1 MYRWED
7 CSWAGINNAR
17 LRKLP
22 SLVPPFVPFLI
33 SREYNYGRRQL
44 ARPFLKIVSL
54 SLSLSLSNQP
64 RGKYS
69 WEIRRRAV
77 DRRRH
82 EEFRLVPGRRFGQSK
97 RQNLKT
103 RQTLWNNDPSHP
115 RLRASPA
122 NRGVFNT
129 AWSLGKLRVYANVLS
144 CLLAVCKSLSC
155 KLTRTYASPWMR
167 GHYALFLFF
176 LFFSP
181 EKQNPPAIISF
192 YPRSTSRNRGCPFE
206 EEPRLTSASI
216 FPKCE
221 KMYISKQRYR
231 FRGYLNDE
239 TIDNYWWKDFFFF
252 EMDGDKSRMSDWKRN
267 TFLENI

>member
-1 MYRWED
+1 MVIKDEFLKQKFAPTSRNGYASSRLLHVKLYRWED

-22 SLVPPFVPFLI
+22 SLVSPFVPFLI

-54 SLSLSLSNQP
+54 SLSLSNQP

-82 EEFRLVPGRRFGQSK
+82 EELRLVPGRRFGQSK

-155 KLTRTYASPWMR
+155 KLTRARERAAITLS
-167 GHYALFLFF
+167 F
-176 LFFSP
+176 FFSF
-181 EKQNPPAIISF
+181 SF
-192 YPRSTSRNRGCPFE
+192 RPRNKILRRLYLFIRGRHLETADVLLRRSR
-206 EEPRLTSASI
+206 
-216 FPKCE
+216 
-221 KMYISKQRYR
+221 
-231 FRGYLNDE
+231 D
-239 TIDNYWWKDFFFF
+239 
-252 EMDGDKSRMSDWKRN
+252 
-267 TFLENI
+267 